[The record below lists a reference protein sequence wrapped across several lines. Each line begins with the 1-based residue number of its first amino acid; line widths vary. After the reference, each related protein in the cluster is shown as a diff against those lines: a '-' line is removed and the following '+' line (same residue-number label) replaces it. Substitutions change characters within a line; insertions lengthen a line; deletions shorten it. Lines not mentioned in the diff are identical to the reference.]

1 MSRDANYVLIGG
13 GGPDAGKWIGPMLG
27 PIKGLLLS
35 PFVSQQF
42 GMLLAEINKDD
53 LAVISDMIEA
63 KKVTPV
69 IDRTYPLK
77 EVPEAIR
84 YLETGR
90 ARGKVIISMEPDD
103 GAG

>member
-1 MSRDANYVLIGG
+1 M
-13 GGPDAGKWIGPMLG
+13 
-27 PIKGLLLS
+27 
-35 PFVSQQF
+35 
-42 GMLLAEINKDD
+42 
-53 LAVISDMIEA
+53 SDMMEA

-69 IDRTYPLK
+69 IDRMYPLN